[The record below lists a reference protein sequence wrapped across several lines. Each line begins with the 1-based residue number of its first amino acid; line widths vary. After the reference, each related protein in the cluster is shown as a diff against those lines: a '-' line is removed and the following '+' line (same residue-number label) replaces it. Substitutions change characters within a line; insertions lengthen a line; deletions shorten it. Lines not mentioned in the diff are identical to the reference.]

1 MDVFQDHTPQT
12 PVSSSSEQR
21 RRLVSYPQRSMSV
34 PQPKRYFFQRVQW
47 EANDAVNTGTIIG
60 MYYISNKLSL
70 LTGMQPGWKVYVQP
84 DPGQAEPQ
92 LQMTQHLEKLA
103 LMPETWVKPVTP

>member
-1 MDVFQDHTPQT
+1 MDLFQDHAPQKS
-12 PVSSSSEQR
+12 VSPLSEQR
-21 RRLVSYPQRSMSV
+21 RHLVAYPQRNMSA

-84 DPGQAEPQ
+84 DSGQTEVQ
-92 LQMTQHLEKLA
+92 SQMTQHFEKLA
-103 LMPETWVKPVTP
+103 LMPETWVKPVAP